1 MTDAEQIAVDVK
13 VRALV
18 AAVDDLEALPE
29 ADRLTLKAESQA
41 IRITT
46 ARLVRLVARL

>member
-18 AAVDDLEALPE
+18 AAVDDLEASPLE
-29 ADRLTLKAESQA
+29 D
-41 IRITT
+41 IRIEIKTIRNVL
-46 ARLVRLVARL
+46 ARLIKLVCRL